1 MEATSRTGVSVQ
13 QSFDYEANGLVVSS
27 EVKSLEKHAKVICET
42 IERVRKTTAE
52 GVMKLGLELSAAQQ
66 KLSNHG
72 NGKFEKWCS
81 VRCGL
86 SPQHARRMIAVSD
99 SFKDSNIMFASSE
112 PTALYL
118 LSAPSCP
125 EEATQ
130 EAIELAEKGE
140 RITAKLARDIIKSH
154 CPDADEQEDGEQDAV
169 EELSEWQPVDC
180 FTSIRAEV
188 RRWLLVCPPAE
199 RKFILE
205 TLQDIAAQIER
216 KTSE

>member
-1 MEATSRTGVSVQ
+1 MDADSRAVVQ
-13 QSFDYEANGLVVSS
+13 LSFDYVASEIPAS
-27 EVKSLEKHAKVICET
+27 EVKSLEKHAKVICDT

-52 GVMKLGLELSAAQQ
+52 GLMKLGAELSAAQR

-72 NGKFEKWCS
+72 NGTFGKWCRE
-81 VRCGL
+81 RCGIEPRQAQRAI
-86 SPQHARRMIAVSD
+86 SVTTT
-99 SFKDSNIMFASSE
+99 FKDRDIMSQSSD

-125 EEATQ
+125 EEATT
-130 EAIELAEKGE
+130 EAVERAEQGE

-154 CPDADEQEDGEQDAV
+154 SPDADDDSDEGDDEPDDV
-169 EELSEWQPVDC
+169 FEWQPVEC

-188 RRWLLVCPPAE
+188 RRWLLICPPAD

-216 KTSE
+216 KASE